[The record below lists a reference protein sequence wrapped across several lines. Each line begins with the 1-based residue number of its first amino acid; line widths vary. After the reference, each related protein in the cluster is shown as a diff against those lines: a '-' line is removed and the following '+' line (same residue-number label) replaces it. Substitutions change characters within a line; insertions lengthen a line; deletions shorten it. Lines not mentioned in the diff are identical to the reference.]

1 MNKSVG
7 RVLGLLVGLG
17 LAVGLFGG
25 GVAVGTLSPQFQRLG
40 SELAAPVFQVIGSL
54 PQPAPGPAADT
65 VPPELF
71 SPFWQAWEL
80 VHTRYVDQPV
90 DDTALLRGS
99 IRGMLEALG
108 DEHTAYMDPEQYR
121 QANIGLTGEYE
132 GIGAWV
138 DKDGKFL
145 TIVAPIPGSPAEKAG
160 VKAGDVVIGVDGED
174 MTGIDP
180 SLVIQRIL
188 GPKGTTVLLTLT
200 REGTLDPF
208 DLSVVRDSI
217 NIPSVDGRML
227 DEGFGYVQ
235 LLTFGEETTRDLRAT
250 LKELLAQEPRGLILD
265 LRGNGGGY
273 LTTAVE
279 VASEFLAQGVV
290 LTERFGDGRVETYP
304 VRTGGLATEIP
315 MVVLVDAGSASASE
329 IVAGALQDLGRAQLV
344 GETTYG
350 KGSVQDWI
358 TLDDDGGAVRVTI
371 ARWYTPNER
380 QINAAGLEPDLEALI
395 SEEDI
400 LAGRDP
406 QLDRAIEAL
415 QAELKA

>member
-1 MNKSVG
+1 MNRTVG
-7 RVLGLLVGLG
+7 RIVGLLAGLG
-17 LAVGLFGG
+17 LAVGVFGG
-25 GVAVGTLSPQFQRLG
+25 GVAVGTFSPQFQRLG
-40 SELAAPVFQVIGSL
+40 SELAAPIFQAIGTSPL
-54 PQPAPGPAADT
+54 PAPSSAADS
-65 VPPELF
+65 VPQELF
-71 SPFWQAWEL
+71 GPFWQAWDL
-80 VHTRYVDQPV
+80 VHNRYVDQPV
-90 DDTALLRGS
+90 DDTALMRGS
-99 IRGMLEALG
+99 IRGMLDALG

-145 TIVAPIPGSPAEKAG
+145 TIVSPIPGSPAEKAG

-188 GPKGTTVLLTLT
+188 GPKGTSVLLTLT
-200 REGTLDPF
+200 REGTPDPIE
-208 DLSVVRDSI
+208 LSVVRDSI
-217 NIPSVDGRML
+217 NIPSVEGKML
-227 DEGFGYVQ
+227 DGGFGYVQ
-235 LLTFGEETTRDLRAT
+235 LLTFGDETTRDLRAA

-273 LTTAVE
+273 LTTAVD
-279 VASEFLAQGVV
+279 VASEFLAHGVV
-290 LTERFGDGRVETYP
+290 LTERFGDGRVETYQA
-304 VRTGGLATEIP
+304 RAGGLATDIP
-315 MVVLVDAGSASASE
+315 LVVLVDAGSASASE
-329 IVAGALQDLGRAQLV
+329 IVAGALQDLGRAKLV
-344 GETTYG
+344 GDTTYG

-358 TLDDDGGAVRVTI
+358 TLDNDGGAVRVTI

-380 QINAAGLEPDLEALI
+380 QINEAGLEPDVKVLI

-406 QLDRAIEAL
+406 QLDRAVEAL
-415 QAELKA
+415 QAELDA

>member
-1 MNKSVG
+1 
-7 RVLGLLVGLG
+7 
-17 LAVGLFGG
+17 
-25 GVAVGTLSPQFQRLG
+25 
-40 SELAAPVFQVIGSL
+40 
-54 PQPAPGPAADT
+54 
-65 VPPELF
+65 
-71 SPFWQAWEL
+71 
-80 VHTRYVDQPV
+80 
-90 DDTALLRGS
+90 
-99 IRGMLEALG
+99 
-108 DEHTAYMDPEQYR
+108 
-121 QANIGLTGEYE
+121 
-132 GIGAWV
+132 
-138 DKDGKFL
+138 
-145 TIVAPIPGSPAEKAG
+145 
-160 VKAGDVVIGVDGED
+160 
-174 MTGIDP
+174 
-180 SLVIQRIL
+180 
-188 GPKGTTVLLTLT
+188 
-200 REGTLDPF
+200 
-208 DLSVVRDSI
+208 VVRDSI

-227 DEGFGYVQ
+227 DEGFGYIQ

-250 LKELLAQEPRGLILD
+250 LKELLAQDPRGLILD

-380 QINAAGLEPDLEALI
+380 QINAAGLEPDLEVLI